1 MHSVARASSFV
12 SSPSMKT
19 RASSYYS
26 YHHAPASTAT
36 PHSLSASEEPLTPS
50 YPFNAPT
57 SPGANSS
64 QEASSRYVATRV
76 EPPTPARG
84 CLKAPTKEFGITF
97 EQFELA
103 PSTSQ
108 RQMPS
113 VARRRPNMTL
123 GRLPSN
129 AIARI
134 QSEDAESHPGQGAT
148 NSRAGSKCK
157 QRVLTPYVKSDE
169 AEKMEWISDGEE

>member
-12 SSPSMKT
+12 SSPSMNPS
-19 RASSYYS
+19 ASSYYS
-26 YHHAPASTAT
+26 YHHSPASAAT
-36 PHSLSASEEPLTPS
+36 SHSLSTSEEPLTP
-50 YPFNAPT
+50 
-57 SPGANSS
+57 SS

-84 CLKAPTKEFGITF
+84 CLKSPTKEFGIAF
-97 EQFELA
+97 EHFELA
-103 PSTSQ
+103 PSTSE
-108 RQMPS
+108 RQTPS
-113 VARRRPNMTL
+113 IARRRPNMTL

-134 QSEDAESHPGQGAT
+134 QLEDMGSNPGQGAT